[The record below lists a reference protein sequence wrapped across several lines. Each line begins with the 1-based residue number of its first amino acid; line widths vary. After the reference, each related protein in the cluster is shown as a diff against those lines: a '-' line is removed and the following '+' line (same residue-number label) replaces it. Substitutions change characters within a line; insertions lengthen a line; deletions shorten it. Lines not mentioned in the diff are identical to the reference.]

1 MGGQGLSRSS
11 AERTST
17 IKQFLRSLKN
27 AVKKRIYSETSLSQ
41 TRWDCIKTLN
51 YLGILDIECKILK
64 NKWWGLTNHFD
75 LSIVLKISVFEITKF
90 NCILNS
96 QTRKLKIKTS
106 KAYTFTACVKRNGL
120 RVKQIISGLCNCFI
134 Q

>member
-90 NCILNS
+90 NCISSLPKS
-96 QTRKLKIKTS
+96 PLIKIKH
-106 KAYTFTACVKRNGL
+106 YNILDV
-120 RVKQIISGLCNCFI
+120 
-134 Q
+134 